1 MAAMA
6 GDNQGSGKWL
16 ADYID
21 HCRRGRVIDEGIGW
35 SLIWVE
41 DIRGAST
48 RTGQSHNAHLGH
60 SFGGISNVALWR
72 RKEGW
77 RACSRRCTHMGYR
90 SMGCIPCEMHAYGG
104 G

>member
-21 HCRRGRVIDEGIGW
+21 HCPRGRVIDEGIGW

-48 RTGQSHNAHLGH
+48 GTG
-60 SFGGISNVALWR
+60 
-72 RKEGW
+72 
-77 RACSRRCTHMGYR
+77 
-90 SMGCIPCEMHAYGG
+90 
-104 G
+104 